1 MMAVFQDA
9 HTVRAQA
16 ITTPV
21 PEQQSPPP
29 APITAGWQD
38 AFVVQSAN
46 GDFRLQIGLLLQADG
61 RFALTDSD
69 GSLMNTFLLRRAR
82 PYLRGRFA
90 RRFEFF
96 FDPDFAGGT
105 LVVQDAYLDTVF
117 APAFRIRIGKGKTPF
132 GLERLHSAS
141 NLLFVD
147 RAAPTALVPNRDLG
161 IQVLGDISGGL
172 VSYLGGIMNGVPDGG
187 SADTDANDSKD
198 LSGRVV
204 VRPLSRTATSRL
216 KGLGLAMAGSVGRQS
231 GSGAL
236 SAFRTS
242 LGQQQYFSYSG
253 AVADGVR
260 TRYSPQ
266 LFYYY
271 KAFGGFAEFVHTSMP
286 IRGDT
291 ARDEVEKSA
300 WQVAASIVLTGEV
313 ATDAAAGVRPR
324 AGFDSGK
331 GGPGALQL
339 AARYHTLSVDETAD
353 LLGVVTPGS
362 SRKAE
367 AWTVGLNWFL
377 TPNLKHVFNFERT
390 VFDDGRDGARPAEH
404 VFVFRTQVN
413 F

>member
-1 MMAVFQDA
+1 
-9 HTVRAQA
+9 
-16 ITTPV
+16 
-21 PEQQSPPP
+21 
-29 APITAGWQD
+29 
-38 AFVVQSAN
+38 
-46 GDFRLQIGLLLQADG
+46 
-61 RFALTDSD
+61 
-69 GSLMNTFLLRRAR
+69 
-82 PYLRGRFA
+82 
-90 RRFEFF
+90 
-96 FDPDFAGGT
+96 
-105 LVVQDAYLDTVF
+105 VQDAYLDTVF

-147 RAAPTALVPNRDLG
+147 RAAPTALAPNRDLG

-204 VRPLSRTATSRL
+204 VRPFSTIATSRL
-216 KGLGLAMAGSVGRQS
+216 KGLGLAMSGSVGRQS
-231 GSGAL
+231 GTGAL
-236 SAFRTS
+236 PVLRTS
-242 LGQQQYFSYSG
+242 LSQQQYFSYSG

-260 TRYSPQ
+260 MRYSPQ

-286 IRGDT
+286 VRKDT
-291 ARDEVEKSA
+291 VRDEVENSA
-300 WQVAASIVLTGEV
+300 WQVAASIVLTGEA

-324 AGFDSGK
+324 ASFDFGN

-339 AARYHTLSVDETAD
+339 AARYHTLSVDETAN
-353 LLGVVTPGS
+353 LLDAVTPGS

-377 TPNLKHVFNFERT
+377 TPNLKHVFNFEHT
-390 VFDDGRDGARPAEH
+390 VFDRGRDGTRPPEN